1 MDSHSNRFDKRFE
14 IDGRPVGEGAPVY
27 VIAEAGVAHFGV
39 EDKAY
44 RLVDLAVESGADAVK
59 FQVFDVDALIA
70 KSLPEWRQRLGSRQL
85 PYDAFVRIQA
95 YCRKRGITFF
105 ATAHD
110 EPSLDF
116 LASIDVPVYKVGSG
130 EVGNWPY
137 LRRVAGLGKPL
148 IFSTG
153 MYRLEQV
160 AEALNAVAD
169 SGNRQVAV
177 LHCVT
182 RYPTP
187 PQEVSLGNVALL
199 AERFKVITGYSD
211 HTRGYH
217 IPLAA
222 VALGARI
229 IEKHISLDFD
239 VPDAQDW
246 KVSCGPHDL
255 AEFVTELREVEAA
268 LGVRESGP
276 TAGEQESLKWAGKS
290 LVAIRD
296 LPAGTRLNRED
307 LVSKR
312 PGTGIPPAQIEVLI
326 GRKLRTAL
334 ERDSQITWEILE

>member
-1 MDSHSNRFDKRFE
+1 MDGDSNRFEKRFE
-14 IDGRPVGEGAPVY
+14 INGKPVGQGAPVY

-44 RLVDLAVESGADAVK
+44 RLVDLAVDAGADAVK

-70 KSLPEWRQRLGSRQL
+70 RTLPEWRQRLGSRQL
-85 PYDAFVRIQA
+85 PYDAFARIQT
-95 YCRKRGITFF
+95 YCNERGITFF

-116 LASIDVPVYKVGSG
+116 LVTLDVPVYKVGSG
-130 EVGNWPY
+130 EVGNWPF
-137 LRRVAGLGKPL
+137 LKRVASLGKPV

-153 MYRLEQV
+153 MYHLEQV

-169 SGNRQVAV
+169 SGNRHAAV

-187 PQEVSLGNVALL
+187 PEEVSLGNISLL
-199 AERFKVITGYSD
+199 AERFNVITGYSD
-211 HTRGYH
+211 HTSGYH

-222 VALGARI
+222 VASGARI

-246 KVSCGPHDL
+246 KVSCGPRNL
-255 AEFVTELREVEAA
+255 AEFINQLRDVEAA

-276 TAGEQESLKWAGKS
+276 TAGERESIKWAGKS
-290 LVAIRD
+290 LVAVRD
-296 LPAGTRLNRED
+296 LPAGARLTRDD
-307 LVSKR
+307 LTSKR
-312 PGTGIPPAQIEVLI
+312 PGTGISPAQMEAVV
-326 GRKLRTAL
+326 GRMLRVPVSM
-334 ERDSQITWEILE
+334 DNQITWENLE